1 MGGVGGIS
9 AASGVGGVSGVSAA
23 EKDGKCSKCRKCSKY
38 RTCRTCSKCR
48 KCRSGSGPYYA
59 HCAYYAHTTG
69 CYLGVD
75 VVAEDRLVDCERVVL
90 DGHAHLVRV
99 RVGARVR
106 F

>member
-23 EKDGKCSKCRKCSKY
+23 EKDGKCSK
-38 RTCRTCSKCR
+38 CSKCR